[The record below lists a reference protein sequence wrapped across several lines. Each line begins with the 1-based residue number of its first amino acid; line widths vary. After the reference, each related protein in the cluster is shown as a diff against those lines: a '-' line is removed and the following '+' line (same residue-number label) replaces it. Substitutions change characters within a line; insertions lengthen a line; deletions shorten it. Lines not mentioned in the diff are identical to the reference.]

1 MKWNPWLKKYWRV
14 KLIKNSIKKI
24 RTKFDIK
31 KWNQISRD
39 EIKKEDSIK
48 KMIEKIA
55 SNNEDQI

>member
-1 MKWNPWLKKYWRV
+1 M